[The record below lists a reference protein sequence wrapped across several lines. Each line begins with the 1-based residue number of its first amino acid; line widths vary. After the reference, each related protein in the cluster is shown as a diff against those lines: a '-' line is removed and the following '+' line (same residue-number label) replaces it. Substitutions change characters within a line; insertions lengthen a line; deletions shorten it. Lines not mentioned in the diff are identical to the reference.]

1 MPQLVTTGVVSG
13 WSPDGEWLYGT
24 QLDGAPSLF
33 RFRLADGYRET
44 LLPAGVTPQLS
55 TDGTRIFYMHRAEP
69 GLFARSLSGDVAT
82 NPEEQLVNDYR
93 YPASSGFQPL
103 DDGILYVSYA
113 PDDRARALRFYDF
126 ATERGSDIATIP
138 AEAGVVWGIAV
149 SPDGRELL
157 YTLPTSGVD
166 LIRLEF

>member
-1 MPQLVTTGVVSG
+1 MCALRKP
-13 WSPDGEWLYGT
+13 E
-24 QLDGAPSLF
+24 SL
-33 RFRLADGYRET
+33 R
-44 LLPAGVTPQLS
+44 V
-55 TDGTRIFYMHRAEP
+55 
-69 GLFARSLSGDVAT
+69 RSVGDVAS

-93 YPASSGFQPL
+93 YPPSSGFQPL
-103 DDGILYVSYA
+103 DDGIMYVSYA

-126 ATERGSDIATIP
+126 ATGRGSDIAPIP